1 MHEIASVGIPNIGA
15 RQSGKEGARAFSDG
29 WKIEGSGN
37 NVDRGWSGLRNYG
50 RAATG
55 TAEDGHSRCPFGE
68 PAVSGHATGVEPDA
82 PAVPAPKSGPAQ
94 RGWSRIAT
102 APPVGVESRASSIQG
117 HDRAGG
123 WCDGPAWRN
132 Q

>member
-1 MHEIASVGIPNIGA
+1 MHEIAGVGIPNIGA
-15 RQSGKEGARAFSDG
+15 RQSGKEGARAFSNG

-37 NVDRGWSGLRNYG
+37 SVDRGWAGLRDDG

-68 PAVSGHATGVEPDA
+68 PAVSERATGVEPGA
-82 PAVPAPKSGPAQ
+82 LAAESGPAQ
-94 RGWSRIAT
+94 RGQSCIAT
-102 APPVGVESRASSIQG
+102 APPVGVESRTSSVQG

-123 WCDGPAWRN
+123 WCDGAAGRS